1 MRTAALTMLA
11 LLGISFTG
19 LASAPPARAADSTL
33 SAAQKE
39 EVKKLVREYIL
50 ENPSIISEAITAL
63 ETNSEKAKVEKRAQ
77 AMVSRRQEI
86 LNPSEGT
93 IIGNTK
99 GDVTVVEFFDYNCG
113 YCKQMFQSIAE
124 VLKED
129 PKVRLVLKE
138 YPILGPS
145 SVTAAKAALAARKQ
159 GKYAEFHVALLGYK
173 GALSD
178 SVIMVI
184 AQNVGLD
191 PKKLQEDMKDPAIT
205 DILLKNHSLA
215 DDLGVDGTPQVIVEG
230 EFLPGAVPKAQLIE
244 AIAKARKS

>member
-1 MRTAALTMLA
+1 MRTAAFIVLA
-11 LLGISFTG
+11 LFG
-19 LASAPPARAADSTL
+19 LAGALPATAADSAL

-93 IIGNTK
+93 IIGNTR

-113 YCKQMFQSIAE
+113 YCKQMYQSMAE
-124 VLKED
+124 ILKED

-138 YPILGPS
+138 YPILGAS
-145 SVTAAKAALAARKQ
+145 SVNAAKAALASRKQ
-159 GKYAEFHVALLGYK
+159 GKYAEFHTALISYK
-173 GALSD
+173 GSLSD

-184 AQNVGLD
+184 AQNVGID
-191 PKKLQEDMKDPAIT
+191 AKKLQEDMKDPAIT
-205 DILLKNHSLA
+205 DILIKNHSLA
-215 DDLGVDGTPQVIVEG
+215 DDLGVDGTPQVIVDG
-230 EFLPGAVPKAQLIE
+230 EFLPGAVPKAQLMQ